1 MNALRAFRV
10 LPGRLRPR
18 RRARGMT
25 LLEVLIA
32 GGILVFGM
40 VGVLALFNAAAR
52 THKRAVDETHA
63 VQLGASVMADLRA
76 LFEKG
81 VLPSGTP
88 PGVPQESPDFPDYK
102 YAVQIVDLQAKG
114 GRRVGIKDQPGQEF
128 FVEVRVYFPSRGKEL
143 SIPFYTVMV
152 LRTE

>member
-1 MNALRAFRV
+1 MSALRALRR
-10 LPGRLRPR
+10 RLRPR
-18 RRARGMT
+18 RNARGMT

-63 VQLGASVMADLRA
+63 VQLGASVMSDLRA

-81 VLPSGTP
+81 VLPNGTP
-88 PGVPQESPDFPDYK
+88 PGVPQENADFPGYK
-102 YAVQIVDLQAKG
+102 YAVQIIDLQAKG

-143 SIPFYTVMV
+143 SIPFHTVMV